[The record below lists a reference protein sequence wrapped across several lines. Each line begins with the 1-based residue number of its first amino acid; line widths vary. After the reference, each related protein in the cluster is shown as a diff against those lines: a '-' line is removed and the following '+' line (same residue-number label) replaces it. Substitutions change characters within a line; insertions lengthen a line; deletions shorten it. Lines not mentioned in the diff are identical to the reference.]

1 MDDSPKEFGDK
12 IEQEID
18 TTENRLRSR
27 QKAKD
32 VTDRP
37 YFSSKISSNRNA
49 GYGATDTTPDH
60 CHWCRESFRPG
71 QMRYPVATGVDHGGG
86 WGLASVCMD
95 CFKQADDEAASKL
108 PRVQRLCEGCGE
120 PMLTVVNARAW
131 PWYIC
136 SNRCYQRVYRK
147 RRRGIGS
154 TVPWKGHA
162 PSCQACRRPF
172 KPKRADA
179 KFCSAKCRQW
189 HYRQRHRT

>member
-1 MDDSPKEFGDK
+1 M
-12 IEQEID
+12 
-18 TTENRLRSR
+18 RLK
-27 QKAKD
+27 KAKD
-32 VTDRP
+32 VTDRR
-37 YFSSKISSNRNA
+37 YFSSKISSNRNG

-71 QMRYPVATGVDHGGG
+71 QMRYPVATGVEYSGG

-131 PWYIC
+131 PWYVC

-162 PSCQACRRPF
+162 PSCQACRRQF

-189 HYRQRHRT
+189 HYRQRLRT